1 MDAATVGATIRALR
15 QEQNLTQKEL
25 AQRLHVTDK
34 AVSKWE
40 RGLNFPDLTL
50 LEPLAQALDTTVPHL
65 LGLEQE
71 NTQEAVSALSDLAA
85 QEQEQV
91 RREIRNRNWFNVFC
105 CVILWAA
112 AIWSSFIMSNHGL
125 YGLPQFL
132 TAGMSG
138 WYGTM
143 IGSNLYAIRKSRSL
157 KPRE

>member
-50 LEPLAQALDTTVPHL
+50 LEPLAQALGTTVPHL

-91 RREIRNRNWFNVFC
+91 RREIRNRNWFNIVC
-105 CVILWAA
+105 CVVLWVTE
-112 AIWSSFIMSNHGL
+112 IWASKIMSDHGL

-132 TAGMSG
+132 TVGMSG
-138 WYGTM
+138 FIGTM
-143 IGSNLYAIRKSRSL
+143 IGNNIYAIRKSRSL